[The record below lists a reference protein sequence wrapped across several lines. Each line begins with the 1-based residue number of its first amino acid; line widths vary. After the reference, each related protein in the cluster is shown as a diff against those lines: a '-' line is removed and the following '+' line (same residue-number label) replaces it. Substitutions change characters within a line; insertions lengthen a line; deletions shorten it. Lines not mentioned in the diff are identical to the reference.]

1 VFISFLAA
9 IILPVIGFIGFQ
21 GAKYKFR
28 KQIDEGE
35 LAKGLKIFDA
45 LHDRNDQGFKERLGR
60 KNILEVR
67 DRNKNNLFH
76 KVADKN
82 WTAEMTVFLED
93 QCETI
98 FKQDNEDPENIKMN
112 NCYSKRQQICCARLP
127 HKTSLWK
134 TVKSQINS
142 WIIKNFGHGK
152 IAKFSQIIF
161 PLVYIDLNSQN
172 ESGKTPLH
180 IAAEKNQLDIVKVL
194 LDNGAKPTIK
204 DNHHFTPLQRAVLN
218 QQCDGN
224 RKADN
229 IEMVR
234 LLFEKSEPM
243 SKTANGQN
251 ILHSAVKKNNLEV
264 IELIISLVDSSQ
276 KDQLLK
282 ETYSE
287 EETENHIKERNLLTE
302 KTPLEL
308 AAKLGRNKIV
318 EYLVNEDQLWKT
330 KNGGMEVIFSALSSS
345 HSYIVDHLLQHGG
358 TFLPDWVK
366 DNACSISKTLP
377 LSLQLSQRMSL
388 TTSTI
393 SSTRILSNRLALE
406 PFSASRDDNVLKK
419 LIRDKNVASI
429 NILMDSNYITFED
442 QHLNDALDFAKAEKD
457 TTKAEETDSQKS
469 IKKNKNYKS
478 PKEKIDNIITALER
492 KINARERKK
501 KNGGEEEKDFEKEE
515 LKRQKKEIEHKMK
528 TIEQESRVVKEN
540 HRRNSLDSFGQ
551 RKTEIVKRLR
561 QLQGTQE
568 NTSQYIPLSIET
580 IESRLRNIKSDE
592 STVSQKNIK
601 HIMQLLE
608 QTRAAK

>member
-1 VFISFLAA
+1 
-9 IILPVIGFIGFQ
+9 
-21 GAKYKFR
+21 
-28 KQIDEGE
+28 
-35 LAKGLKIFDA
+35 
-45 LHDRNDQGFKERLGR
+45 
-60 KNILEVR
+60 
-67 DRNKNNLFH
+67 
-76 KVADKN
+76 
-82 WTAEMTVFLED
+82 M
-93 QCETI
+93 
-98 FKQDNEDPENIKMN
+98 
-112 NCYSKRQQICCARLP
+112 
-127 HKTSLWK
+127 
-134 TVKSQINS
+134 
-142 WIIKNFGHGK
+142 
-152 IAKFSQIIF
+152 
-161 PLVYIDLNSQN
+161 
-172 ESGKTPLH
+172 
-180 IAAEKNQLDIVKVL
+180 
-194 LDNGAKPTIK
+194 
-204 DNHHFTPLQRAVLN
+204 
-218 QQCDGN
+218 
-224 RKADN
+224 
-229 IEMVR
+229 
-234 LLFEKSEPM
+234 
-243 SKTANGQN
+243 
-251 ILHSAVKKNNLEV
+251 
-264 IELIISLVDSSQ
+264 
-276 KDQLLK
+276 
-282 ETYSE
+282 
-287 EETENHIKERNLLTE
+287 TE

-366 DNACSISKTLP
+366 DNK
-377 LSLQLSQRMSL
+377 
-388 TTSTI
+388 
-393 SSTRILSNRLALE
+393 E
-406 PFSASRDDNVLKK
+406 RDDNVLKK
-419 LIRDKNVASI
+419 LIRDKNVAAI
-429 NILMDSNYITFED
+429 NILMDSNYVTIED
-442 QHLNDALDFAKAEKD
+442 QHLNDAIDFAKVEKD

-515 LKRQKKEIEHKMK
+515 LKREKKEIEHKMK